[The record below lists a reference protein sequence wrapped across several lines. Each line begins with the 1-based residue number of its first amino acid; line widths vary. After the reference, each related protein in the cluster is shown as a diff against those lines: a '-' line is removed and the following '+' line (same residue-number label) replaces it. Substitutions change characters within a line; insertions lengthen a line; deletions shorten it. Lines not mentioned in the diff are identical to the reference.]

1 MLYTNA
7 LKQLDMQD
15 ISIVLLLI
23 ENRSAKRVAEM
34 LNLSQSS
41 ISYSLKKLRH
51 CFDDKLFE
59 NSDGAMQPT
68 ARVLAIKP
76 YLQNIMQ
83 CINQCAKE
91 GADQGCV
98 LRQWNITAPEY
109 FEILMLPT
117 LLQQVRSSGRNGSL
131 SVSRLGKDLPIN
143 ELLASDIDVC
153 FGFGPGYHQR
163 HPLLGYRSLNEDSF
177 VCLSSVAKHQP
188 KSALDIDDF
197 CDAPHI
203 FPTPWLSEKNMV
215 DSWLEKQSRRRNIF
229 TRANS
234 YHAGVNI
241 LLSVPALIVIPKK
254 IVATLNIS
262 PKIKVLE
269 PPTGFPTFTLDMI
282 WSRERLIHNDFHQL
296 EALIEKIKI

>member
-59 NSDGAMQPT
+59 SSEGAMQPT
-68 ARVLAIKP
+68 ARVLAMKP

-91 GADQGCV
+91 GADQGSV

-117 LLQQVRSSGRNGSL
+117 LLQHVRSSGRNGSL

-188 KSALDIDDF
+188 KSVLDIDEF

-215 DSWLEKQSRRRNIF
+215 DGWLEKQSRRRNIF

-282 WSRERLIHNDFHQL
+282 WSRERHIHNDFHQL

>member
-23 ENRSAKRVAEM
+23 ENRSAKRVSEI

-41 ISYSLKKLRH
+41 ISYSLKKLRS

-76 YLQNIMQ
+76 YLQNIVQ

-91 GADQGCV
+91 GVAQT
-98 LRQWNITAPEY
+98 LPTRQWNITAPEY
-109 FEILMLPT
+109 FEVLMLPA
-117 LLQQVRSSGRNGSL
+117 LLHQVRLDERPWSL
-131 SVSRLGKDLPIN
+131 NVSRLDKDLPIN
-143 ELLASDIDVC
+143 ELLGGDADVC
-153 FGFGPGYHQR
+153 FGFGAGYHQR
-163 HPLLGYRSLNEDSF
+163 HPLLDYRSLSEDSF
-177 VCLSSVAKHQP
+177 VCLSSVPKHQP
-188 KSALDIDDF
+188 KTALSIEDF
-197 CDAPHI
+197 CETPQV
-203 FPTPWLSEKNMV
+203 FPTPWRSEKNMV
-215 DSWLEKQSRRRNIF
+215 DAWLDKQGRRRKVF

-241 LLSVPALIVIPKK
+241 LLSVPALIVVPQK
-254 IVATLNIS
+254 VLATLHLPPQI
-262 PKIKVLE
+262 KILQ
-269 PPTGFPTFTLDMI
+269 PPAGFPTFTLDMI
-282 WSRERLIHNDFHQL
+282 WRKERNLHSDFHQL
-296 EALIEKIKI
+296 EALIAKVSS